1 MKNYFAKL
9 HYAKSLSLTDRL
21 VSSLLVVPS
30 VCYSAVASLRNWFYE
45 TRVLKSYNVNAF
57 VVSVGN
63 LTTGGTGK
71 TPVVCALAEYLSGV
85 EGKRVAVVSR
95 GYGGKLSNKQINV
108 VSDGKQFFYSAE
120 LAGDEP
126 YLMARSLKGVAVVTS
141 KDRVA
146 AAEYAVKHFGAEII
160 VLDDGYQY
168 RRLNRDFNVCVVDG
182 FKIFGNER
190 VLPGGPLRENIAGIS
205 RADSVLVT
213 YKNTSVVT
221 QASCCFVENVCKKH
235 GKQVFTSFINPAG
248 PFKSYEFDELQNDKV
263 FYAFTGI
270 GQPES
275 FYQSLANLGLKV
287 TKTRTFADHHP
298 YSESDLVDML
308 NEAVAVGAN
317 AFITT
322 EKDSVKVLEV
332 LLALAKQDKKYDK
345 IPVYEI
351 KLKLVIEDL
360 IKELIEQYEKDFS
373 NKV

>member
-1 MKNYFAKL
+1 MKNYLTKL
-9 HYAKSLSLTDRL
+9 HYAKSLSVKDGL

-30 VCYSAVASLRNWFYE
+30 AFYSSVVSLRNWLYE
-45 TRVLKSYNVNAF
+45 ARVLKSYSVNAF
-57 VVSVGN
+57 VVSIGN

-71 TPVVCALAEYLSGV
+71 TPVVCALAEYLSRV
-85 EGKRVAVVSR
+85 EGKKVAVISR

-108 VSDGKQFFYSAE
+108 VSDGNQVFYSAE
-120 LAGDEP
+120 MAGDEP

-168 RRLNRDFNVCVVDG
+168 RRLKRDFNVCLVDG
-182 FKIFGNER
+182 FKLFGNQR
-190 VLPGGPLRENIAGIS
+190 VLPGGPLREDTSGVQ
-205 RADSVLVT
+205 RADAVLVA
-213 YKNTSVVT
+213 YKNTNVAAQES
-221 QASCCFVENVCKKH
+221 SDFVENVCSKY
-235 GKQVFTSFINPAG
+235 GKQVCTSFINPAG
-248 PFKSYEFDELQNDKV
+248 PFKSYDFDEPSGKV

-275 FYQSLANLGLKV
+275 FYESLAGLGLKV
-287 TKTRTFADHHP
+287 LKTRTFADHHP

-308 NEAVAVGAN
+308 EEAAAFGAN
-317 AFITT
+317 ALITT

-332 LLALAKQDKKYDK
+332 LSALAKQDKKYDK

-360 IKELIEQYEKDFS
+360 IKELIEKYEKDFS